1 MDSQL
6 RDLLDAAVGEPP
18 HRVTP
23 DAVRRRV
30 RKRRLK
36 EGVAAA
42 LAVLLIAG
50 LGLTVVTVRSGPGP
64 ADADGFAAG
73 VPPYYVQ
80 ESFGGAGP
88 VVRAT
93 ATGAVTATIRCP
105 WRQSH
110 VVAGEIAATAS
121 QAFFLVC
128 ERPAGHG
135 QGSMRTASRIY
146 RFQLTD
152 SGRVSGLSLVPG
164 GQLGPPAVDAI
175 TAAPDGAQVAVT
187 VGPAVI
193 GGRPSVPDQIMIIN
207 TRTGTRAVWRGSAT
221 LFRAEALSFIHQG
234 RELVF
239 VGVKRCTPSPH
250 SATCR
255 ALRAVSTASP
265 GGQLDSSRL
274 LLPLAA
280 LLRSRGDY
288 VNDVIISPDGATL
301 TVAVARTPDRGQNQ
315 ILVERFSVTGRLL
328 RVLFRMRTGNGFF
341 YRFVN
346 ADPSGRYLLFDA
358 GPTTASVNG
367 WIDHGRLIPLVPA
380 DGSNVFSE
388 AW

>member
-80 ESFGGAGP
+80 ESFGGGAP

-135 QGSMRTASRIY
+135 PGSMRTASRIY

-175 TAAPDGAQVAVT
+175 TAAPDGAQRALS
-187 VGPAVI
+187 PW
-193 GGRPSVPDQIMIIN
+193 GRP
-207 TRTGTRAVWRGSAT
+207 
-221 LFRAEALSFIHQG
+221 
-234 RELVF
+234 
-239 VGVKRCTPSPH
+239 
-250 SATCR
+250 
-255 ALRAVSTASP
+255 
-265 GGQLDSSRL
+265 
-274 LLPLAA
+274 
-280 LLRSRGDY
+280 
-288 VNDVIISPDGATL
+288 
-301 TVAVARTPDRGQNQ
+301 
-315 ILVERFSVTGRLL
+315 
-328 RVLFRMRTGNGFF
+328 
-341 YRFVN
+341 
-346 ADPSGRYLLFDA
+346 
-358 GPTTASVNG
+358 
-367 WIDHGRLIPLVPA
+367 
-380 DGSNVFSE
+380 
-388 AW
+388 